1 MKNGKQLD
9 KKKLIAKLKK
19 FLKEKGESMIKA
31 VGGASPRTYS
41 YNDVKSE
48 AFRMLREE
56 INTMVSKPLSPQE
69 EEKLQQVAD
78 AVTKQVLSELH
89 V

>member
-1 MKNGKQLD
+1 
-9 KKKLIAKLKK
+9 
-19 FLKEKGESMIKA
+19 MIKA

-89 V
+89 SEGNPRFKLRYILLIYQVMSK